1 MSGRVNKRI
10 PKILYLLIV
19 VFHGGKIL
27 KLFTAGPVACRPE
40 VLEAM
45 KGLRLGNSVDRRRQM
60 FSHRSEEYKEL
71 HKNTVE
77 KLKDFLETEEN
88 LFLYPSTGTG
98 IMEGSIRSCINDKLL
113 ITTNGAFGD
122 RYAEVANS
130 NGKEVVKLEKDKGN
144 PILPSEID
152 DKLSKNPDVE
162 AVTITYNETSTG
174 LLNPLPELAKVVNEH
189 DKLLFV
195 DAVSAMGGAEI
206 KTDEWGIDI
215 VFGSTQKAFGVPPG
229 MAIGAVSDRA
239 LEKSENVKN
248 RGWYLD
254 LLNYDSYYK
263 RKSGTPSTSPIPI
276 VLAMNKMLKIIEEEG
291 GKEERLKIYENRRD
305 KIKKG
310 IEEMGLTMFPEEGY
324 ESPTINC
331 INSPDHMSGNEVY
344 EKMRDYDIEI
354 AAGYGDISE
363 KTFRI
368 GNMGYITMGE
378 IDEMLEALN
387 EVTNH

>member
-1 MSGRVNKRI
+1 M
-10 PKILYLLIV
+10 
-19 VFHGGKIL
+19 

-40 VLEAM
+40 VLDVM
-45 KGLRLGNSVDRRRQM
+45 KGLRLGNSVDKRRQM

-71 HKNTVE
+71 HKDTVE
-77 KLKDFLETEEN
+77 RFKDFLETDGN
-88 LFLYPSTGTG
+88 IFLYPSTGTG
-98 IMEGSIRSCINDKLL
+98 IMEGSIRSCIHDKVL

-122 RYAEVANS
+122 RFVEVAES
-130 NGKEVVKLEKDKGN
+130 NGKDVVKFEKDMGK
-144 PILPSEID
+144 PILPSELD
-152 DKLSKNPDVE
+152 DELNKNPDVE
-162 AVTITYNETSTG
+162 AVTVTYNETSTG
-174 LLNPLPELAKVVNEH
+174 LLNPLPELAKVVDEH

-206 KTDEWGIDI
+206 KADEWGIDI

-239 LEKSENVKN
+239 LEKSEEVKN

-254 LLNYDSYYK
+254 LLNYDSYYN

-291 GKEERLKIYENRRD
+291 GKKERLDLFKRRRN
-305 KIKKG
+305 KIKEG
-310 IEEMGLTMFPEEGY
+310 IESVGLSLFPQKGY
-324 ESPTINC
+324 ESPTISCVNA
-331 INSPDHMSGNEVY
+331 PEGMTGKEVY
-344 EKMRDYDIEI
+344 EEMRDYDIEI
-354 AAGYGDISE
+354 AAGYGDIKD

-368 GNMGYITMGE
+368 GNMGYVTMEE

-387 EVTNH
+387 KVVNK